1 MIYTIVGTNISVRE
15 KAHKELSQLGTVS
28 SSLYSEH
35 IGGLEAL
42 VDASSLFGERVVV
55 TLQQVMD
62 DAKAKDVLTDL
73 LSSMKASSN
82 IFIIDEPFA
91 DANRI
96 KVLTK
101 FSEKVFNGKEEKEK
115 LDPFKLAT
123 LFGARDKKGVWLEW
137 MRIRDL
143 DAAESLHGVLWWK
156 WKTIWEGVREGKPS
170 KFSLAECEAIGRELV
185 RAPILAHRGETD
197 LKREL
202 ERVILSV

>member
-1 MIYTIVGTNISVRE
+1 MIYTIVGTNIDIRE
-15 KAHKELSQLGTVS
+15 QAQNELSKLGPVT

-42 VDASSLFGERVVV
+42 VEASNLFGEKVIVS
-55 TLQQVMD
+55 LQQVMD
-62 DAKAKDVLTDL
+62 DANAKEILVEL
-73 LSSMKASSN
+73 LPQMKDSAN

-96 KVLTK
+96 KMLAK
-101 FSEKVFNGKEEKEK
+101 FSVKVFNGKEEKEK

-123 LFGARDKKGVWLEW
+123 LFGARDKKGVWIEW

-170 KFSLAECEAIGRELV
+170 KFTLSECESIGRELV
-185 RAPILAHRGETD
+185 RAPILAHRGEAD
-197 LKREL
+197 LKREV
-202 ERVILSV
+202 ERVLLSI